1 MCILATAANAA
12 AMKRAVMG
20 LPPHAPTLHWFVRC
34 CPPPGRW
41 FTAVRALTYAATAFT
56 CHTVACL
63 FVWGATPNYLYQML
77 VLNSL
82 LPWTNGVIPQ
92 PTYGMGTFLGAA
104 AALCYAAALA
114 LSVRT
119 KLRLRAGAQG
129 DKGSKYPLVAL
140 LGSSETSHWC
150 C

>member
-1 MCILATAANAA
+1 M
-12 AMKRAVMG
+12 
-20 LPPHAPTLHWFVRC
+20 
-34 CPPPGRW
+34 
-41 FTAVRALTYAATAFT
+41 RALTYAATAFT

-82 LPWTNGVIPQ
+82 LPWTNGVIPK